1 MRNLARRRLVP
12 DRNRL
17 AYEEPAGAHFEGLH
31 YEAAAVA
38 RAISAGQLEVPQRPL
53 TESNRTMAVADAIR
67 NQLGIVFPGENPRNP
82 RTSVH
87 IHTAPSLADGKLRCS
102 LWTSDC

>member
-1 MRNLARRRLVP
+1 MRARRNSAARMPGNFSVRFP
-12 DRNRL
+12 DGARR

-53 TESNRTMAVADAIR
+53 AESIRTMAVADAMR
-67 NQLGIVFPGENPRNP
+67 NQLGIVFPGERPRHP
-82 RTSVH
+82 
-87 IHTAPSLADGKLRCS
+87 
-102 LWTSDC
+102 